1 MYTWLHLYEMS
12 RIGKFVVTERLVMPG
27 GEVRRSW
34 EETAAEYG
42 VSFGG
47 MKGGTDCRNLQE
59 HQINIWYNKKSRFT
73 DIQNWCLEV
82 GRGNM
87 RLRGTNDYVQNKLKT
102 LHNRRN
108 I

>member
-1 MYTWLHLYEMS
+1 MS

-59 HQINIWYNKKSRFT
+59 HQINI
-73 DIQNWCLEV
+73 
-82 GRGNM
+82 
-87 RLRGTNDYVQNKLKT
+87 
-102 LHNRRN
+102 
-108 I
+108 